1 MAPFAGLLA
10 DGRRLH
16 LNHGPIDLIIGA
28 DGAASDVKSAYRQA
42 VARFETI
49 LQELVAELPLLRSEV
64 GRHGVGSQGS
74 RLKGKVARRMER
86 AVLPHWQSRVTPMA
100 AVAGSVAE
108 EILEALCEGTD
119 LSRAYVNN
127 GGDIACHLVTG
138 TGFAVASPAGRVRIA
153 GHNEARGIATSG
165 WGGRSF
171 SLGIADAVT
180 VLAGKAAQADVA
192 ATLIANAVDLPGSNK
207 IRRQRACEIQ
217 PDSDLRDRLVTVD
230 VAKLDRAD
238 IESAL
243 ASGIA
248 RARQL
253 MADGFILGAT
263 LLVQGIT
270 CAVVAPD
277 DNVLLEKP
285 VQRGFSAAIQ

>member
-74 RLKGKVARRMER
+74 RLKGKVARRMES

-180 VLAGKAAQADVA
+180 VLAGKAA
-192 ATLIANAVDLPGSNK
+192 VDLPGSNK

-253 MADGFILGAT
+253 MAEGFILGAT